1 MLSPPL
7 VRSRVFELAQAH
19 PPARFRRQDLLEQV
33 GRSLGADPQEVAD
46 ALYADLPDQQT
57 LVSFEA
63 PDPQVLLDRYNLAQ
77 AQGLL
82 YRAYSLIITARR
94 NEPARYKQL
103 ISYVKFFGLMVTVE
117 GDSDYGFTLTLDGP
131 TVPVRRHHPLWTESG
146 QVPPGPAARDRMGPV
161 GRAQAPQGPGLGR
174 SQGRGVVVSAHQ

>member
-1 MLSPPL
+1 MNWRRPT
-7 VRSRVFELAQAH
+7 H
-19 PPARFRRQDLLEQV
+19 PPDTAGQDILEQV

-63 PDPQVLLDRYNLAQ
+63 PDLQVLLDRFNLAQ

-103 ISYVKFFGLMVTVE
+103 ICLRQVLRADGHGGGRLGLR
-117 GDSDYGFTLTLDGP
+117 L
-131 TVPVRRHHPLWTESG
+131 HPDAGRPDQSCLAA
-146 QVPPGPAARDRMGPV
+146 PPATA
-161 GRAQAPQGPGLGR
+161 
-174 SQGRGVVVSAHQ
+174 